1 MLILFSI
8 LLKLLRFRSFSS
20 ISTVY
25 GSWMHLSFFVNLIKN
40 NQEKGKINEKKEKK
54 IITIQVLTIIVL
66 EVNKLFTRI

>member
-40 NQEKGKINEKKEKK
+40 NQEKGKINEKKREKNNYY
-54 IITIQVLTIIVL
+54 TSFNNYCFRS
-66 EVNKLFTRI
+66 E